1 MGETP
6 SVLGKRL
13 LGSKALALIGVAL
26 MIAGGLVFL
35 NSLGLGGGYFPAFLV
50 FSGLVLV
57 LVALWKRILKAP
69 R

>member
-1 MGETP
+1 
-6 SVLGKRL
+6 
-13 LGSKALALIGVAL
+13 

-57 LVALWKRILKAP
+57 LVALWKGILKAP